1 MKKLL
6 VTSALAGVMIGGS
19 ALAQTS
25 ITGELRIGYKA
36 ISNDSAI
43 QSNRGFGTEQ
53 QINIQTKG
61 KTNIGW
67 DYAAGFSLENDG
79 NEATQSGTLFN
90 ENVYMDFI
98 NGGTTLTIG
107 RDHIQRSDSGRSNG
121 VLFGYDPRD
130 VVDGV
135 SSIASDSSILFQQ
148 NIGAAP
154 SQNFGIGIVQNASG
168 IGNFSINFVPE
179 NSSAVAA
186 SESGQNNGGKSA
198 YEAGFV
204 GDLGVKGLNVYA
216 FKHQESS
223 KRDANAATKKL
234 EGENYGIKYTMGQI
248 TAGYTRK
255 DSNGGGT
262 IGGSA
267 LASSNIDVK
276 ENHYGL
282 AYAVNNNLTI
292 GANLF
297 KAEAKGASVGAFT
310 NEAEIKVVQ
319 VGYNLGPVALTA
331 GYAKAENLDGSANS
345 THDADGIGF
354 VRLIGAF

>member
-25 ITGELRIGYKA
+25 VTGELRIGYKA

-98 NGGTTLTIG
+98 NGNTTLTIG
-107 RDHIQRSDSGRSNG
+107 RDHIQRSDTARSNG

-130 VVDGV
+130 VVDGI
-135 SSIASDSSILFQQ
+135 SSVVSDSSILFQQ

-154 SQNFGIGIVQNASG
+154 SQSFGIGIVQNAPG
-168 IGNFSINFVPE
+168 IGSFSINYVPE
-179 NSSAVAA
+179 NSAAVAA
-186 SESGQNNGGKSA
+186 SEASMNTGGKRA
-198 YEAGFV
+198 YEVGFV

-216 FKHQESS
+216 FKHEEQ
-223 KRDANAATKKL
+223 KRDANAKKL

-262 IGGSA
+262 IGGTTVASA
-267 LASSNIDVK
+267 LIDVQ
-276 ENHYGL
+276 EDHYGL
-282 AYAVNNNLTI
+282 AYAVNNNLTV

-297 KAEAKGASVGAFT
+297 KAKTSGT
-310 NEAEIKVVQ
+310 NAGYTQDAEIKVVQ

-331 GYAKAENLDGSANS
+331 GYAKAENLDGSTS
-345 THDADGIGF
+345 VTHDADGIGF

>member
-79 NEATQSGTLFN
+79 NESTQTGTLFN

-98 NGGTTLTIG
+98 NGNTTLTIG
-107 RDHIQRSDSGRSNG
+107 RDHIQRSDSARSNG

-130 VVDGV
+130 VVDGMGTV
-135 SSIASDSSILFQQ
+135 VTDSSILFQQ

-154 SQNFGIGIVQNASG
+154 SQNFGIGIVQNAPG
-168 IGNFSINFVPE
+168 IGSFSINYIPE
-179 NSSAVAA
+179 NSAAVAA
-186 SESGQNNGGKSA
+186 SEAGMNAGGKSA
-198 YEAGFV
+198 YEIGFV

-216 FKHQESS
+216 FKHEEQ
-223 KRDANAATKKL
+223 KQDANTKKR

-255 DSNGGGT
+255 EHNGAGLIGGT
-262 IGGSA
+262 AIT
-267 LASSNIDVK
+267 SSNIEVT

-282 AYAVNNNLTI
+282 AYAVNNNLTV

-297 KAEAKGASVGAFT
+297 RAEAKGANTGFAQ
-310 NEAEIKVVQ
+310 EAEIKVVQ

-331 GYAKAENLDGSANS
+331 GYAKAENVNGTTDLNA
-345 THDADGIGF
+345 DADGIGF

>member
-25 ITGELRIGYKA
+25 VTGELRIGYKA

-53 QINIQTKG
+53 QLNIQTKG

-79 NEATQSGTLFN
+79 NESTQSGTLFN

-98 NGGTTLTIG
+98 NGNTTITIG
-107 RDHIQRSDSGRSNG
+107 RDHIQRSDTARSNG

-130 VVDGV
+130 VVDGISTV
-135 SSIASDSSILFQQ
+135 ASDSSILFQQ

-154 SQNFGIGIVQNASG
+154 GQNFGIGIVQNAPG
-168 IGNFSINFVPE
+168 IGSFSINYVPE
-179 NSSAVAA
+179 NSAAVAA
-186 SESGQNNGGKSA
+186 SEASMNAGGKRA

-216 FKHQESS
+216 FKHQEQ
-223 KRDANAATKKL
+223 KRDANAKKL
-234 EGENYGIKYTMGQI
+234 EGENYGIKYTMGQFS
-248 TAGYTRK
+248 AGYTRK
-255 DSNGGGT
+255 EHNGAGT

-267 LASSNIDVK
+267 VNSATVEVK

-282 AYAVNNNLTI
+282 AYAVNNNLTV
-292 GANLF
+292 GANVF
-297 KAEAKGASVGAFT
+297 KAEGKGSGVGT
-310 NEAEIKVVQ
+310 TYNQEAEVKVLQ
-319 VGYNLGPVALTA
+319 LGYNLGPVALTA
-331 GYAKAENLDGSANS
+331 GVAKAENLDGTTSAAY
-345 THDADGIGF
+345 DADKIGF

>member
-25 ITGELRIGYKA
+25 VTGELRIGYKA
-36 ISNDSAI
+36 ISNDNPI

-67 DYAAGFSLENDG
+67 DYAAGFSIENDG
-79 NEATQSGTLFN
+79 NETAAQTGTLFN

-98 NGGTTLTIG
+98 NGNTTLTIG
-107 RDHIQRSDSGRSNG
+107 RDHIQRSDTARSNG

-130 VVDGV
+130 VVDGMGTLV
-135 SSIASDSSILFQQ
+135 TDSSILFQQ

-154 SQNFGIGIVQNASG
+154 DQNFGIGIVQNAPG
-168 IGNFSINFVPE
+168 IGSFSINYVPE
-179 NSSAVAA
+179 NSANVAA
-186 SESGQNNGGKSA
+186 SEASMNTGGKRA
-198 YEAGFV
+198 YEVGFV

-216 FKHQESS
+216 FKHEEQ
-223 KRDANAATKKL
+223 KLDTNTKKR

-255 DSNGGGT
+255 EHNGAGLIGGT
-262 IGGSA
+262 A
-267 LASSNIDVK
+267 VTSSNIEVK

-282 AYAVNNNLTI
+282 AYAVNNNLTV
-292 GANLF
+292 GVNLF
-297 KAEAKGASVGAFT
+297 KADTSGANT
-310 NEAEIKVVQ
+310 NFAQDAEIKVVQ
-319 VGYNLGPVALTA
+319 LGYNLGPVALTA
-331 GYAKAENLDGSANS
+331 GYAKAENVSGTTAL
-345 THDADGIGF
+345 TEDADGIGF

>member
-25 ITGELRIGYKA
+25 VTGELRIGYKA

-79 NEATQSGTLFN
+79 NENTQTGTLFN

-98 NGGTTLTIG
+98 NGNTTLTIG
-107 RDHIQRSDSGRSNG
+107 RDHIQRSDSARSNG

-130 VVDGV
+130 VVDGMGTV
-135 SSIASDSSILFQQ
+135 TTDSSILFQQ

-154 SQNFGIGIVQNASG
+154 SQSFGIGLVQNAPG
-168 IGNFSINFVPE
+168 IGSFSINYIPE
-179 NSSAVAA
+179 NSANVAA
-186 SESGQNNGGKSA
+186 SEAGMNTGGKSA
-198 YEAGFV
+198 YEVGFV

-216 FKHQESS
+216 FKHEEK
-223 KRDANAATKKL
+223 KRDTNTKKL
-234 EGENYGIKYTMGQI
+234 EGENYGIKYTMGQV

-255 DSNGGGT
+255 EHNGAGLIGGT
-262 IGGSA
+262 A
-267 LASSNIDVK
+267 VTSSNIDVT

-282 AYAVNNNLTI
+282 AYAVNNNLTVGVNLYKADTS
-292 GANLF
+292 GANTGF
-297 KAEAKGASVGAFT
+297 AQD
-310 NEAEIKVVQ
+310 AEIRVVQ
-319 VGYNLGPVALTA
+319 LGYNLGPVALTA
-331 GYAKAENLDGSANS
+331 GYAKAENVEGTTAAAA
-345 THDADGIGF
+345 DADSIGF

>member
-25 ITGELRIGYKA
+25 VTGELRIGYKA

-79 NEATQSGTLFN
+79 NETTQSATLFN

-98 NGGTTLTIG
+98 NGNTTLTIG
-107 RDHIQRSDSGRSNG
+107 RDHIQRSDTARSNG

-130 VVDGV
+130 VVDGMGTV
-135 SSIASDSSILFQQ
+135 VTDSSILFQQ

-154 SQNFGIGIVQNASG
+154 SQNFGIGIVQNAPG
-168 IGNFSINFVPE
+168 IGSFSINYVPE
-179 NSSAVAA
+179 NSATVAA
-186 SESGQNNGGKSA
+186 SEASMNVGGKRA
-198 YEAGFV
+198 YEVGFV

-216 FKHQESS
+216 FKHEEQ
-223 KRDANAATKKL
+223 KLDTNTKKR

-255 DSNGGGT
+255 ESNGGGT
-262 IGGSA
+262 IGGTA
-267 LASSNIDVK
+267 ILSSGIDVT

-282 AYAVNNNLTI
+282 AYAVNNNLTV

-297 KAEAKGASVGAFT
+297 RAEAKGASAAAF
-310 NEAEIKVVQ
+310 NQEAEIKVVQ

-331 GYAKAENLDGSANS
+331 GYAKAENLDGSTSA

>member
-25 ITGELRIGYKA
+25 VTGELRIGYKA

-79 NEATQSGTLFN
+79 NETTQSGTLFN

-107 RDHIQRSDSGRSNG
+107 RDHIQRSDSARSNG

-135 SSIASDSSILFQQ
+135 SSITSDSSILFQQ

-154 SQNFGIGIVQNASG
+154 GQNFGIGIVQNAPG
-168 IGNFSINFVPE
+168 IGNFSINYVPE
-179 NSSAVAA
+179 NIATVAA
-186 SESGQNNGGKSA
+186 SEASMNAGGKRA
-198 YEAGFV
+198 YEVGFV

-216 FKHQESS
+216 FKHDEQ
-223 KRDANAATKKL
+223 KRDLNAKKL

-255 DSNGGGT
+255 DSNGAGT
-262 IGGSA
+262 IGNSAINSA
-267 LASSNIDVK
+267 LIDVQ
-276 ENHYGL
+276 EDHYGL
-282 AYAVNNNLTI
+282 AYAVNNNLTV

-297 KAEAKGASVGAFT
+297 KAKTSGTNAGFT
-310 NEAEIKVVQ
+310 QEAEIKVVQ

-331 GYAKAENLDGSANS
+331 GYAKAENLDGSTS
-345 THDADGIGF
+345 VTHDADGIGF

>member
-36 ISNDSAI
+36 ISNDSADK
-43 QSNRGFGTEQ
+43 SNRGFGTEQ

-98 NGGTTLTIG
+98 NGNTTITIG
-107 RDHIQRSDSGRSNG
+107 RDHIQRSDSARSNG

-130 VVDGV
+130 VVDGI
-135 SSIASDSSILFQQ
+135 STIASDSSILFQQ
-148 NIGAAP
+148 NIASAP
-154 SQNFGIGIVQNASG
+154 GQNFGIGIVQNAPG
-168 IGNFSINFVPE
+168 IGSFSINFVPE
-179 NSSAVAA
+179 NSAAVAS
-186 SESGQNNGGKSA
+186 SEAGQFNGGKRA
-198 YEAGFV
+198 YEVGFV

-216 FKHQESS
+216 FKNQEQ
-223 KRDANAATKKL
+223 KRDANTKKL

-255 DSNGGGT
+255 EHNGSGT

-267 LASSNIDVK
+267 LLSSDIDVK

-282 AYAVNNNLTI
+282 AYAVSNNLTV
-292 GANLF
+292 GVNLF
-297 KAEAKGASVGAFT
+297 KADGKDVDGDFETAK
-310 NEAEIKVVQ
+310 IKVVQ

-331 GYAKAENLDGSANS
+331 GYAKAENLDGSTSA

>member
-53 QINIQTKG
+53 QINVQTKG

-79 NEATQSGTLFN
+79 NETTQSGTLFN

-107 RDHIQRSDSGRSNG
+107 RDHIQRSDSARSNG

-130 VVDGV
+130 VLDGI
-135 SSIASDSSILFQQ
+135 SSITNDSGILFQQ

-154 SQNFGIGIVQNASG
+154 SQSFGIGIVQNAPG
-168 IGNFSINFVPE
+168 FGNFSLNFIPE
-179 NSSAVAA
+179 NSAAVAA
-186 SESGQNNGGKSA
+186 SEASMNTGGKRA
-198 YEAGFV
+198 YEIGFV
-204 GDLGVKGLNVYA
+204 GDFGVKGLNIYA
-216 FKHQESS
+216 FKFDEQ
-223 KRDANAATKKL
+223 KRDANTKAL
-234 EGENYGIKYTMGQI
+234 DGENYGIKYTMGQI
-248 TAGYTRK
+248 TAGFTRK
-255 DSNGGGT
+255 ESNGGGT
-262 IGGSA
+262 IGGSDRKSTR
-267 LASSNIDVK
+267 LNSS
-276 ENHYGL
+276 HL
-282 AYAVNNNLTI
+282 
-292 GANLF
+292 
-297 KAEAKGASVGAFT
+297 
-310 NEAEIKVVQ
+310 
-319 VGYNLGPVALTA
+319 P
-331 GYAKAENLDGSANS
+331 
-345 THDADGIGF
+345 
-354 VRLIGAF
+354 

>member
-67 DYAAGFSLENDG
+67 DYAAGFSIENDG

-107 RDHIQRSDSGRSNG
+107 RDHIQRSDTARSNG

-130 VVDGV
+130 VIDGMGSV
-135 SSIASDSSILFQQ
+135 AADSSILFQQ

-154 SQNFGIGIVQNASG
+154 GQNFGIGIVQNAAG
-168 IGNFSINFVPE
+168 IGSFSLNFVPE
-179 NSSAVAA
+179 NSAAVAA
-186 SESGQNNGGKSA
+186 SEASMNNGGKRA
-198 YEAGFV
+198 YEVGFV

-216 FKHQESS
+216 FKHQEQ
-223 KRDANAATKKL
+223 KRDANAKKL
-234 EGENYGIKYTMGQI
+234 EGENYGIKYTVGQI

-255 DSNGGGT
+255 EHNGSGV
-262 IGGSA
+262 IGSSAIASA
-267 LASSNIDVK
+267 LIDVK

-282 AYAVNNNLTI
+282 AYAVNNNLTV
-292 GANLF
+292 GVNLF
-297 KAEAKGASVGAFT
+297 KADTSGT
-310 NEAEIKVVQ
+310 NANFDQDAEVKVVQ

-331 GYAKAENLDGSANS
+331 GYAKADNVDGRTNATS
-345 THDADGIGF
+345 DADGIGF

>member
-25 ITGELRIGYKA
+25 VTGELRIGYKA

-98 NGGTTLTIG
+98 NGNTTLTIG
-107 RDHIQRSDSGRSNG
+107 RDHIQRSDSARSNG

-130 VVDGV
+130 VVDGISAV
-135 SSIASDSSILFQQ
+135 VSDSSILFQQ

-154 SQNFGIGIVQNASG
+154 SQNFGIGIVQNAPG
-168 IGNFSINFVPE
+168 IGSFSINYVPE
-179 NSSAVAA
+179 NSANVAA
-186 SESGQNNGGKSA
+186 SEASMNTGGKRA
-198 YEAGFV
+198 YEVGFV

-216 FKHQESS
+216 FKHEEQ
-223 KRDANAATKKL
+223 KRDTNAKKL

-267 LASSNIDVK
+267 VLSSGIDVK

-282 AYAVNNNLTI
+282 AYAVNNNLTV

-297 KAEAKGASVGAFT
+297 RAEASGAGSAAFAQ
-310 NEAEIKVVQ
+310 EAEIKVVQ

-331 GYAKAENLDGSANS
+331 GYAKAENLDGSTSA